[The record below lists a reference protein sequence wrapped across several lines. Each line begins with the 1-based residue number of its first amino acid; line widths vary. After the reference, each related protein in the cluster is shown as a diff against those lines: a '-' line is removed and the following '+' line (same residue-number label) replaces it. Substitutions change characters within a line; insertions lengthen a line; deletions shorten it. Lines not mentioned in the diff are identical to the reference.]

1 MLIPTRGREG
11 VKWWH
16 QLGESI
22 LERQAQQTQEPTTV
36 EWVGA
41 PDERL
46 VSGKIV
52 AGKMA
57 KIPDGEKPNFEPKP
71 KKLNQ
76 DGVQDQLIELTELEC
91 IDDDMSTK
99 DSILNAPICD
109 S

>member
-1 MLIPTRGREG
+1 
-11 VKWWH
+11 
-16 QLGESI
+16 
-22 LERQAQQTQEPTTV
+22 
-36 EWVGA
+36 
-41 PDERL
+41 
-46 VSGKIV
+46 
-52 AGKMA
+52 MA